1 MSPIEADDAGEADGV
16 ALPATAGDV
25 AEGDEGGQEEAEEVG
40 VEEEKGDEP
49 VGPSAEPAA
58 GGSAGDTGQAEEPN

>member
-25 AEGDEGGQEEAEEVG
+25 AEGDEGGQEEAAAEVEAEMG
-40 VEEEKGDEP
+40 GDVTAQNADPTKEDP
-49 VGPSAEPAA
+49 VGGIKGAS
-58 GGSAGDTGQAEEPN
+58 N